1 MNKLKTISLKAGLGM
16 LVGLGLVLSTG
27 CGPTKTSES
36 TGEYVDNSAI
46 TTKVKTDLVTGLGTQ
61 GFSVKVKSYKGDVQL
76 SGFVNSN
83 VVKQK
88 AGEIA
93 AAVSG
98 VTTVRNDLIVK

>member
-1 MNKLKTISLKAGLGM
+1 MKKIGLGIA
-16 LVGLGLVLSTG
+16 LGLSVILTTG

-36 TGEYVDNSAI
+36 TGQYVDNSAI
-46 TTKVKTDLVTGLGTQ
+46 TTKVKTDLITGLGSQ

-76 SGFVNSN
+76 SGFVNSD

-93 AAVSG
+93 SNVSG
-98 VTTVRNDLIVK
+98 VTSVSNDLIVK